1 MTDPRPLREELLK
14 KLAEI
19 EALNTEH
26 LVVIEELRRTER
38 LTHKDHE
45 EVLKAAHLRSE
56 FVATMSHEIR
66 TPLSGVIG
74 MTGLLLETELS
85 GEQREYAEGVRDSSD
100 VLLAVTDEIL
110 DFSKIEAGKLE
121 LEVGPFV
128 LPAVVEEV
136 CAIMASPAHGR
147 GVELLWW
154 IDEELP
160 PTVCGDGVRLAAG
173 AHQPGVQCGEVHGG
187 R

>member
-1 MTDPRPLREELLK
+1 MTDPRPLGDELLK
-14 KLAEI
+14 KHAEI

-45 EVLKAAHLRSE
+45 EALKTARLRSE

-85 GEQREYAEGVRDSSD
+85 GEQREYAEGIRDSSD

-121 LEVGPFV
+121 LEVGRSF
-128 LPAVVEEV
+128 
-136 CAIMASPAHGR
+136 SPRWSRRSARSWPRRPTAR
-147 GVELLWW
+147 GVELPVV
-154 IDEELP
+154 DRR
-160 PTVCGDGVRLAAG
+160 GAAADGLR
-173 AHQPGVQCGEVHGG
+173 
-187 R
+187 